1 MSRPVGVTAIA
12 VVFFLVSGYL
22 AILAAIRLVS
32 PGAVRLSLAA
42 PWLHGLELAGPYMF
56 LFAAAVG
63 AAIGLGLLRL
73 NNYARRAAI
82 LIAVL
87 GIVMLMGKVSADSL
101 SLSPQFF
108 LSGAMVAA
116 RAMIVWYLGQGAT
129 AEKFR
134 AR

>member
-1 MSRPVGVTAIA
+1 MSRPVGVTVIA

-32 PGAVRLSLAA
+32 PGSVSLSLAA

-73 NNYARRAAI
+73 NNSARRAAI

-87 GIVMLMGKVSADSL
+87 GIVMLIGKVSADSL

-108 LSGAMVAA
+108 LSGGMVGA
-116 RAMIVWYLGQGAT
+116 RAMIVWYLCQHAT
-129 AEKFR
+129 AEKFL